1 MARQTDYP
9 RASLKIAIQLAD
21 AVYDLGGTCSIEMA
35 ADKLDKK
42 MGGAFT
48 AQYSS
53 AAKYGMVT
61 SAKGQLKTTNAYRN
75 YKLAYNSEEERKC
88 LVDFILS
95 PPAFSEI
102 YHRFK
107 NIELPLSHFDR
118 LLIREFDVPEQDG
131 SKISKYFIEGVK
143 LAGLL
148 TPDNKLKDIGIGGG
162 PTNELDESED
172 FAESEPESESEK
184 QTDQSPAIP
193 KGTNSAPTLIT
204 TSHSDGDSSG
214 YSVHI
219 QGPGM
224 NSVIKIVEQDDI
236 AIVELM
242 LTKIKKKLE

>member
-9 RASLKIAIQLAD
+9 RASLKIALELAD
-21 AVYDLGGTCSIEMA
+21 AVYELGGSCSVEMA

-42 MGGAFT
+42 IGGAFT

-53 AAKYGMVT
+53 ATKYGMVT

-102 YHRFK
+102 YQRFK

-131 SKISKYFIEGVK
+131 SKVSKYFIEGVK

-148 TPDNKLKDIGIGGG
+148 TQDNKLKDIGGANIS
-162 PTNELDESED
+162 P
-172 FAESEPESESEK
+172 SESNDDELLEENETETVQPVTLSK
-184 QTDQSPAIP
+184 ATSPEVTLAAV
-193 KGTNSAPTLIT
+193 TNA
-204 TSHSDGDSSG
+204 DGDRDG

-224 NSVIKIVEQDDI
+224 NSVIKVVEEDDI

-242 LTKIKKKLE
+242 LNKIRKKLN